1 MGVRTVAAAGAA
13 GILCAMPQGKRPP
26 VEVRT
31 LGGFLLLRDGQPV
44 PPSEWQSKKARDLLK
59 ILLARRGRPTPRE
72 LLMEA
77 LWPGENPEPLA
88 NRLSVALARARTVLD
103 PLRKGASDHFIGGD
117 PTSVWLEQDELH
129 VDVEVFLAEA
139 SAGMAMLD
147 QGRDWEARELLDA
160 AEAKYAGD
168 FLEEDLY
175 EEWTTGL
182 REEARAIYISVAH
195 ALARIARQADDHDAA
210 VRYLLRVLQRDPH
223 DEEAHLGLVSA
234 LSSAGR
240 HGEAR
245 RSYGFYVARMEE
257 LGMEPAPMPLG
268 TPP

>member
-1 MGVRTVAAAGAA
+1 
-13 GILCAMPQGKRPP
+13 
-26 VEVRT
+26 
-31 LGGFLLLRDGQPV
+31 
-44 PPSEWQSKKARDLLK
+44 
-59 ILLARRGRPTPRE
+59 
-72 LLMEA
+72 MEA

-103 PLRKGASDHFIGGD
+103 PLREGASDHFIGGD
-117 PTSVWLEQDELH
+117 PTSVWLDQDELH

-139 SAGMAMLD
+139 SAGMALLD
-147 QGRDWEARELLDA
+147 QGRDWEAKELLDA

-182 REEARAIYISVAH
+182 REEARALYISVAH
-195 ALARIARQADDHDAA
+195 ALARIARQADDHDAT

-234 LSSAGR
+234 LSRAGR

-245 RSYGFYVARMEE
+245 RSYGFYVTRMEE
-257 LGMEPAPMPLG
+257 LGVEPAPMPL
-268 TPP
+268 PAAP

>member
-1 MGVRTVAAAGAA
+1 V
-13 GILCAMPQGKRPP
+13 
-26 VEVRT
+26 
-31 LGGFLLLRDGQPV
+31 
-44 PPSEWQSKKARDLLK
+44 K
-59 ILLARRGRPTPRE
+59 ILLARRGRPTPRD

-77 LWPGENPEPLA
+77 LWPGEAPGPLA

-103 PLRKGASDHFIGGD
+103 PSREGASDHFIGGD
-117 PTSVWLEQDELH
+117 PTAVWLELDKLY

-139 SAGMAMLD
+139 SAGMTLLD
-147 QGRDWEARELLDA
+147 QSRDWEARDLLDA

-182 REEARAIYISVAH
+182 REEARALYVSVAH
-195 ALARIARQADDHDAA
+195 ALARISRQAADHDAA

-234 LSSAGR
+234 LSAAGR
-240 HGEAR
+240 YGEAR

-257 LGMEPAPMPLG
+257 LDVEPAPMP
-268 TPP
+268 TPPPH

>member
-1 MGVRTVAAAGAA
+1 
-13 GILCAMPQGKRPP
+13 
-26 VEVRT
+26 
-31 LGGFLLLRDGQPV
+31 V

-182 REEARAIYISVAH
+182 REEARALYVSVAH
-195 ALARIARQADDHDAA
+195 ALARISHQAADHDAT
-210 VRYLLRVLQRDPH
+210 VRYLLRVLQRDSH

-234 LSSAGR
+234 LSAAGR

-257 LGMEPAPMPLG
+257 LGVEPAPMPL
-268 TPP
+268 PAAP